1 MLSAMLWFRAD
12 PAHDEAVSA
21 ALGQAAASIGAEAP
35 VRFGHRHEEDRPYR
49 TWMIDAGP
57 VPPERYD
64 ALLFR
69 LHKLLG
75 SAGFRPLVQGE
86 AHVETFAWR
95 AVEGNDR
102 CA

>member
-1 MLSAMLWFRAD
+1 MLSAMMWFRAD

-21 ALGQAAASIGAEAP
+21 ALSRAAAAIGNEAP
-35 VRFGHRHEEDRPYR
+35 VRFGHRHEEDHPYR
-49 TWMIDAGP
+49 TWMLDAGP

-69 LHKLLG
+69 LHRLLG
-75 SAGFRPLVQGE
+75 SDAFRPFLQGE
-86 AHVETFAWR
+86 AHVESFAWR
-95 AVEGNDR
+95 TIEGDHR

>member
-1 MLSAMLWFRAD
+1 MMSAMIWFRAD
-12 PAHDEAVSA
+12 PANDAAVSA
-21 ALGQAAASIGAEAP
+21 ALRQTAASLAAEAP

-49 TWMIDAGP
+49 TWMLDAGP

-69 LHKLLG
+69 LHRLL
-75 SAGFRPLVQGE
+75 AGEAFRALAQGE
-86 AHVETFAWR
+86 THLESFAWQHR
-95 AVEGNDR
+95 EGIDR